1 MKHSRRQIKIGFNEI
16 LSYATPSS
24 VHSYPLP
31 GEFCFLNEQRRTNV
45 AVTRARRHLALIDD
59 SETICHDLF
68 IKGLVEYCHQHGEVW
83 SAHEYLSGEH
93 VALSFRASLIGEGGH
108 SLIPML
114 SGFHKSKK
122 EWDSRIFSD
131 VMQIWRGITCKL

>member
-24 VHSYPLP
+24 VRSYLQP
-31 GEFCFLNEQRRTNV
+31 GEFGFLREQRWTNV
-45 AVTRARRHLALIDD
+45 AVTRARRHLVLIGD
-59 SETICHDLF
+59 SEIICHELF
-68 IKGLVEYCHQHGEVW
+68 IKGLVEYCHHHGEVW
-83 SAHEYLSGEH
+83 SAHEYLSGEC

-108 SLIPML
+108 SLIPMF

-122 EWDSRIFSD
+122 NGTAVYFPMS
-131 VMQIWRGITCKL
+131 